1 MLGTVAFQTAGVA
14 GLTTMSSPLTELR
27 VPSRAVPAGCCRSR
41 VKVHPPARGSR
52 PARPHAWEAG
62 ELIPRGRRP
71 RPAHPRPGSP
81 GTFPRGRAVTAP
93 GAGGAAA
100 PAERAGPGAAAPPV
114 GAGTGRVDSRK
125 APAPVSFL
133 ESGAAAAGTMAEPAR
148 SLLEPGLSALEEELT
163 CSICLCLFSSPVT
176 VPCGH
181 NFCASC
187 LELSWAGLSGN
198 FSCPQCRAT
207 FAGRPQLQKNTV
219 LCRVVEQLQGYTG
232 AGAEEEAAAGGCGAE
247 AAGCGEEAAPVY
259 CDSCQQAPAVQT
271 CLTCTASFC
280 PEHLR
285 PHQDSPAFRDH
296 QLCPPLRDLQQ
307 RKCPRHNKLF
317 EFFCSQHGSCICS
330 LCLLGHKLCHTSPL
344 QMAKTNA
351 ESVLKKRLM
360 ELHNRSE
367 RAAQAMKTVKTNQSQ
382 IAETA
387 SRKKDLIRN
396 EFSEIK
402 ALIEE
407 RENQTLKTIADEEKR
422 VCNKF
427 DYIYGVLGSKKNEI
441 QSLRDQIEMALTESD
456 DILFLK
462 RAAALQRTSTKDVFV
477 PVIEMDQNLIHSSY
491 QSAILLKDTVKHAV
505 TPCRENKAEVWAKL
519 GEKVCQCLFTFYLYL
534 DKLMKHTHKERPL
547 QQTQATSEGEADT
560 KEKKKAVKAAPTTG
574 TVNAAAAFTTT
585 KELIDSFLKKSREEL
600 LQYSANITLDYN
612 TAHNKVILSERY
624 TRMSV
629 SDTPLNYNHHPQ
641 RFTDCSQV
649 LGFQCF
655 KRGVHYWE
663 VELQQNNFCGIGICY
678 GSMTRQ
684 GPESRLGRNS
694 SSWCIEWFNS
704 KISSWHNDVEKC
716 LPNVKAT
723 KIGVLLHCE
732 GGFVIF
738 MAVGQKHNLIY
749 KFKTQFTE
757 ALYPAFWLFSSGTVL
772 SLCQG
777 KQ

>member
-1 MLGTVAFQTAGVA
+1 M
-14 GLTTMSSPLTELR
+14 
-27 VPSRAVPAGCCRSR
+27 
-41 VKVHPPARGSR
+41 
-52 PARPHAWEAG
+52 
-62 ELIPRGRRP
+62 
-71 RPAHPRPGSP
+71 
-81 GTFPRGRAVTAP
+81 
-93 GAGGAAA
+93 AA
-100 PAERAGPGAAAPPV
+100 
-114 GAGTGRVDSRK
+114 
-125 APAPVSFL
+125 L
-133 ESGAAAAGTMAEPAR
+133 AR
-148 SLLEPGLSALEEELT
+148 SPSEPSLAALEEELT

-219 LCRVVEQLQGYTG
+219 LCRVVEQLQGCAG
-232 AGAEEEAAAGGCGAE
+232 AGPEE
-247 AAGCGEEAAPVY
+247 AAGCGTEAAGCGTEAAPIY
-259 CDSCQQAPAVQT
+259 CDSCLQAPALQT

-280 PEHLR
+280 AEHLR

-307 RKCPRHNKLF
+307 RKCPQHNKLF

-344 QMAKTNA
+344 QLAKANA
-351 ESVLKKRLM
+351 ESALKKKLV

-367 RAAQAMKTVKTNQSQ
+367 RTARAMTTLKTSQSQ
-382 IAETA
+382 TVETA
-387 SRKKDLIRN
+387 SRKNDLIRN

-407 RENQTLKTIADEEKR
+407 KENQTLKLIAEEEKR
-422 VCNKF
+422 VCNKL
-427 DYIYGVLGSKKNEI
+427 DYIYGVLESKKNEI
-441 QSLRDQIEMALTESD
+441 QSLRDQIEMALTEGD

-462 RAAALQRTSTKDVFV
+462 RAAALQRASTKEPFI
-477 PVIEMDQNLIHSSY
+477 PSIEMDQNLIHSTY
-491 QSAILLKDTVKHAV
+491 LSAINLKDIVKLAV
-505 TPCRENKAEVWAKL
+505 TQCREKRAEAKL
-519 GEKVCQCLFTFYLYL
+519 TPGK
-534 DKLMKHTHKERPL
+534 
-547 QQTQATSEGEADT
+547 T
-560 KEKKKAVKAAPTTG
+560 KPPPAAPPNRPVVWKKPPGPQEKMKPVKVAPATG
-574 TVNAAAAFTTT
+574 VVNAAPAVSS
-585 KELIDSFLKKSREEL
+585 KELIASFLKKSREEL
-600 LQYSANITLDYN
+600 LQYAANITLDYN

-629 SDTPLNYNHHPQ
+629 SDTLLNYNYHPQ

-655 KRGVHYWE
+655 KRGIHYWE

-678 GSMTRQ
+678 GSMERQ

-738 MAVGQKHNLIY
+738 MAVEEKHTLIY

-772 SLCQG
+772 SLCPL

>member
-1 MLGTVAFQTAGVA
+1 M
-14 GLTTMSSPLTELR
+14 
-27 VPSRAVPAGCCRSR
+27 
-41 VKVHPPARGSR
+41 
-52 PARPHAWEAG
+52 
-62 ELIPRGRRP
+62 
-71 RPAHPRPGSP
+71 
-81 GTFPRGRAVTAP
+81 
-93 GAGGAAA
+93 AA
-100 PAERAGPGAAAPPV
+100 
-114 GAGTGRVDSRK
+114 
-125 APAPVSFL
+125 L
-133 ESGAAAAGTMAEPAR
+133 AR
-148 SLLEPGLSALEEELT
+148 SSSEPGLAALEDELT

-187 LELSWAGLSGN
+187 LELSWAGQSGN

-207 FAGRPQLQKNTV
+207 FASRPQLQKNTV
-219 LCRVVEQLQGYTG
+219 LCRVVEQLQDCTG
-232 AGAEEEAAAGGCGAE
+232 AGAEAEEEEEEEEEEAAAGCGGE
-247 AAGCGEEAAPVY
+247 ASPIY
-259 CDSCQQAPAVQT
+259 CDSCLQAPAVQT

-280 PEHLR
+280 SEHLR

-307 RKCPRHNKLF
+307 RKCPQHNKLF

-344 QMAKTNA
+344 QLAKANA
-351 ESVLKKRLM
+351 ESALKKKLT

-367 RAAQAMKTVKTNQSQ
+367 RAARLMSVVKTNQSQ
-382 IAETA
+382 VAETA
-387 SRKKDLIRN
+387 SRKKELIRN

-402 ALIEE
+402 ALVEE
-407 RENQTLKTIADEEKR
+407 RENQTLKVVADEEKR

-427 DYIYGVLGSKKNEI
+427 DYIYGILGNKKNEI
-441 QSLRDQIEMALTESD
+441 QSLRDQIEMALTEGD

-462 RAAALQRTSTKDVFV
+462 RAAALQQMSPKDAFV
-477 PVIEMDQNLIHSSY
+477 PVIEMDQNLIHSVY
-491 QSAILLKDTVKHAV
+491 QSAVNLKDIVKLSV
-505 TPCRENKAEVWAKL
+505 TQCREKKAEAKL
-519 GEKVCQCLFTFYLYL
+519 TPGKTKVPPAAPPNRNSVG
-534 DKLMKHTHKERPL
+534 KKPL
-547 QQTQATSEGEADT
+547 GPQ
-560 KEKKKAVKAAPTTG
+560 EKKKPVKVAPTTG
-574 TVNAAAAFTTT
+574 TLNAPAAVSV
-585 KELIDSFLKKSREEL
+585 KELIDSFLKKPREEL
-600 LQYSANITLDYN
+600 LQYAANITLDYN

-629 SDTPLNYNHHPQ
+629 SDTPLNYNYHPQ

-655 KRGVHYWE
+655 KRGIHYWE
-663 VELQQNNFCGIGICY
+663 VELQQNSFCGIGICY
-678 GSMTRQ
+678 GSMDRQ

-704 KISSWHNDVEKC
+704 KISSWHNDVEKS
-716 LPNVKAT
+716 LPNVRTT
-723 KIGVLLHCE
+723 KIGVLLHCD

-738 MAVGQKHNLIY
+738 TAVGEKHNLIY

-772 SLCQG
+772 SLCQM

>member
-1 MLGTVAFQTAGVA
+1 M
-14 GLTTMSSPLTELR
+14 
-27 VPSRAVPAGCCRSR
+27 
-41 VKVHPPARGSR
+41 
-52 PARPHAWEAG
+52 
-62 ELIPRGRRP
+62 
-71 RPAHPRPGSP
+71 
-81 GTFPRGRAVTAP
+81 
-93 GAGGAAA
+93 AA
-100 PAERAGPGAAAPPV
+100 
-114 GAGTGRVDSRK
+114 
-125 APAPVSFL
+125 L
-133 ESGAAAAGTMAEPAR
+133 AR
-148 SLLEPGLSALEEELT
+148 SPMEPGLAGLEDELT

-187 LELSWAGLSGN
+187 LELSWAGQSEN

-219 LCRVVEQLQGYTG
+219 LCRVVEQLQGCTG
-232 AGAEEEAAAGGCGAE
+232 AGGAEAEEEAAAAAGCGAE
-247 AAGCGEEAAPVY
+247 APPIY
-259 CDSCQQAPAVQT
+259 CDSCLQAPAVQT

-307 RKCPRHNKLF
+307 RKCPQHNKLF

-344 QMAKTNA
+344 QLAKSNA
-351 ESVLKKRLM
+351 ESVLKKKLT
-360 ELHNRSE
+360 ELHNGSE
-367 RAAQAMKTVKTNQSQ
+367 RVARLMSTVRTNQSQ
-382 IAETA
+382 VAETA
-387 SRKKDLIRN
+387 SRKKELIRS

-407 RENQTLKTIADEEKR
+407 RENQTLKVVADEEKR

-427 DYIYGVLGSKKNEI
+427 DYIYDVLGNKKNEI
-441 QSLRDQIEMALTESD
+441 QSLRDQIEKALTEGD

-462 RAAALQRTSTKDVFV
+462 RAAALQQMSPKDAFV
-477 PVIEMDQNLIHSSY
+477 PVIEMDQNMIHSTY
-491 QSAILLKDTVKHAV
+491 QSAINLKDIVKLSV
-505 TPCRENKAEVWAKL
+505 TQFREKKAEAKL
-519 GEKVCQCLFTFYLYL
+519 TPGKTKAPPAALPNRNALGKKPPGPQ
-534 DKLMKHTHKERPL
+534 HTHKEKNL
-547 QQTQATSEGEADT
+547 YQTQATVLVEAET
-560 KEKKKAVKAAPTTG
+560 KEKKKPVKVAPTAG
-574 TVNAAAAFTTT
+574 TVNAPAAVSV
-585 KELIDSFLKKSREEL
+585 KELIDSFLKKPREEL
-600 LQYSANITLDYN
+600 LQYAANITLDYN

-624 TRMSV
+624 TKMSV
-629 SDTPLNYNHHPQ
+629 SDTPLNYNYHPQ

-663 VELQQNNFCGIGICY
+663 VELQQNNFCAIGICY
-678 GSMTRQ
+678 GSMDRQ

-716 LPNVKAT
+716 LPNVRAT
-723 KIGVLLHCE
+723 KIGVLLHCD

-738 MAVGQKHNLIY
+738 TAVGEKHNLIY

-772 SLCQG
+772 SLCQM

>member
-1 MLGTVAFQTAGVA
+1 AAGVMA
-14 GLTTMSSPLTELR
+14 ALSWPSSELGL
-27 VPSRAVPAGCCRSR
+27 A
-41 VKVHPPARGSR
+41 
-52 PARPHAWEAG
+52 
-62 ELIPRGRRP
+62 
-71 RPAHPRPGSP
+71 
-81 GTFPRGRAVTAP
+81 
-93 GAGGAAA
+93 
-100 PAERAGPGAAAPPV
+100 
-114 GAGTGRVDSRK
+114 
-125 APAPVSFL
+125 
-133 ESGAAAAGTMAEPAR
+133 
-148 SLLEPGLSALEEELT
+148 ALEDELT

-198 FSCPQCRAT
+198 FNCPQCRAT

-219 LCRVVEQLQGYTG
+219 LCRVVEQLQGCPGAG
-232 AGAEEEAAAGGCGAE
+232 AGAEDEAVAGCGAE
-247 AAGCGEEAAPVY
+247 ALPVL

-330 LCLLGHKLCHTSPL
+330 LCLLEHKLCHTSPL
-344 QMAKTNA
+344 QLAKTNA
-351 ESVLKKRLM
+351 ESALKKRLM
-360 ELHNRSE
+360 ELHNQNE
-367 RAAQAMKTVKTNQSQ
+367 KVAQAMNTVKTNQSQ
-382 IAETA
+382 AAETA
-387 SRKKDLIRN
+387 SRKKDLIRS

-402 ALIEE
+402 ALIDK
-407 RENQTLKTIADEEKR
+407 RENQTLKVIADEEKR
-422 VCNKF
+422 VCSKF
-427 DYIYGVLGSKKNEI
+427 DFIYGVLGSKKNEI
-441 QSLRDQIEMALTESD
+441 QSLREQIEMALTEGD
-456 DILFLK
+456 DVLFLK
-462 RAAALQRTSTKDVFV
+462 RAAALQRMLTKDVFV
-477 PVIEMDQNLIHSSY
+477 PVIEMDHNLIHSSY
-491 QSAILLKDTVKHAV
+491 QSAINVKDTVKLSL
-505 TPCRENKAEVWAKL
+505 TQCREKTAEAKL
-519 GEKVCQCLFTFYLYL
+519 TPGKHKRLPAASQNKTFAG
-534 DKLMKHTHKERPL
+534 KKPPGPQEHTHKEKIPH
-547 QQTQATSEGEADT
+547 QTQAASQVEADT
-560 KEKKKAVKAAPTTG
+560 KDKKKPVKVAPTTG
-574 TVNAAAAFTTT
+574 TVNAAAAVAA
-585 KELIDSFLKKSREEL
+585 KELIDSFLKKPREKL
-600 LQYSANITLDYN
+600 LQYAANITLDYN

-629 SDTPLNYNHHPQ
+629 SDTPLDYNYHPQ
-641 RFTDCSQV
+641 RFTYCSQV

-655 KRGVHYWE
+655 KRGIHYWE

-678 GSMTRQ
+678 GSMDRQ

-704 KISSWHNDVEKC
+704 KISAWHNDVEKC

-738 MAVGQKHNLIY
+738 MALGQKHNLIY

-772 SLCQG
+772 SL
-777 KQ
+777 

>member
-1 MLGTVAFQTAGVA
+1 M
-14 GLTTMSSPLTELR
+14 
-27 VPSRAVPAGCCRSR
+27 
-41 VKVHPPARGSR
+41 
-52 PARPHAWEAG
+52 
-62 ELIPRGRRP
+62 
-71 RPAHPRPGSP
+71 
-81 GTFPRGRAVTAP
+81 
-93 GAGGAAA
+93 AA
-100 PAERAGPGAAAPPV
+100 PS
-114 GAGTGRVDSRK
+114 D
-125 APAPVSFL
+125 
-133 ESGAAAAGTMAEPAR
+133 
-148 SLLEPGLSALEEELT
+148 PGLAALEEELT

-219 LCRVVEQLQGYTG
+219 LCRVVEQLRGC
-232 AGAEEEAAAGGCGAE
+232 AGAEEEEGEEATAAAGCGAE
-247 AAGCGEEAAPVY
+247 EPPVY
-259 CDSCQQAPAVQT
+259 CDSCQQVPAVQT

-307 RKCPRHNKLF
+307 RKCPQHNKLF

-330 LCLLGHKLCHTSPL
+330 LCLLGHKLCNTSPL
-344 QMAKTNA
+344 ELAKANA
-351 ESVLKKRLM
+351 ELVLKKRLM
-360 ELHNRSE
+360 ELYNQSE
-367 RAAQAMKTVKTNQSQ
+367 KATRMMNAVKTNQSQ
-382 IAETA
+382 TAETA
-387 SRKKDLIRN
+387 SVKKDLLRS

-407 RENQTLKTIADEEKR
+407 RENQTLKIIADEEKR

-427 DYIYGVLGSKKNEI
+427 DYIYGILGSKKNEI
-441 QSLRDQIEMALTESD
+441 QSLRDQIEMALTEVD
-456 DILFLK
+456 DVLFLK
-462 RAAALQRTSTKDVFV
+462 RATALQRTSTKDAFV
-477 PVIEMDQNLIHSSY
+477 PVIEMDQNLIHSTY
-491 QSAILLKDTVKHAV
+491 QSVINLKDIVKLSV
-505 TPCRENKAEVWAKL
+505 T
-519 GEKVCQCLFTFYLYL
+519 QC
-534 DKLMKHTHKERPL
+534 
-547 QQTQATSEGEADT
+547 
-560 KEKKKAVKAAPTTG
+560 KEKKGEAKLTPGKTKAPPGAPPNRPLVGKKPLGPQEKKKPAKVAPATG
-574 TVNAAAAFTTT
+574 TPNAAAAPST

-600 LQYSANITLDYN
+600 LQYAANITLDYN

-629 SDTPLNYNHHPQ
+629 SDTPMNYNHHPQ

-655 KRGVHYWE
+655 KRGIHYWE
-663 VELQQNNFCGIGICY
+663 VEMQQNNFCGIGICY
-678 GSMTRQ
+678 GSMDRH

-694 SSWCIEWFNS
+694 SSWCIEWFNA

-723 KIGVLLHCE
+723 RIGVLLHCE
-732 GGFVIF
+732 GGFVLF
-738 MAVGQKHNLIY
+738 MAVGEKHNLIY
-749 KFKTQFTE
+749 KFKTEFTE

-772 SLCQG
+772 SLCQM